1 MTLKEF
7 YISVGGSYDDVMN
20 RLRMEKLVYKFLF
33 KFPAATDYADLV
45 NAVNSAAWPEAFR
58 FSHNL
63 KGVGLNLSL
72 DKMAQ
77 AASVLCEEIRNGPP
91 SVDVTPM
98 MSAITEEYDHVI
110 SQISILKQSVEA

>member
-7 YISVGGSYDDVMN
+7 YTSVGGSYDDVMN

-33 KFPAATDYADLV
+33 KFPAATDYSDLV
-45 NAVNSAAWPEAFR
+45 NAVNNAEWPDAFR

-91 SVDVTPM
+91 SVDVAPM
-98 MSAITEEYDHVI
+98 MRDITAEYDHVI
-110 SQISILKQSVEA
+110 SQINLLKESVEA